1 MWLNCYKRPT
11 RRETEHRSISSIF
24 SSGSLKYLMP
34 LNQTDQIDRT
44 DRIDQTDKID
54 QTTRNEVL
62 MVTVLVFGL
71 TLRDAVGETEFAI
84 EVSEPT
90 TVRKLIESNLD
101 RMGPLLQFLLNR
113 EVMIAVNKKV
123 SGEDTVVKNG
133 DIVKL
138 SHQSRTSYDGT
149 RDIPV

>member
-1 MWLNCYKRPT
+1 
-11 RRETEHRSISSIF
+11 
-24 SSGSLKYLMP
+24 
-34 LNQTDQIDRT
+34 
-44 DRIDQTDKID
+44 
-54 QTTRNEVL
+54 

-71 TLRDAVGETEFAI
+71 TLRDAVGETEFEI

-90 TVRKLIESNLD
+90 TVRKLIESNQD
-101 RMGPLLQFLLNR
+101 RMGPLVQFLLNR

-123 SGEDTVVKNG
+123 SAEDTVIKDG

-149 RDIPV
+149 RDIPIYSRMLKNPLVSPAQPRRLFHPPTLRLPGSLFALRRASSHASFSP

>member
-1 MWLNCYKRPT
+1 
-11 RRETEHRSISSIF
+11 
-24 SSGSLKYLMP
+24 MP
-34 LNQTDQIDRT
+34 LNQTDQTDQIDRT
-44 DRIDQTDKID
+44 DQTDKID
-54 QTTRNEVL
+54 QTTRNEVF

-71 TLRDAVGETEFAI
+71 TLRGAVGESEFEI

-90 TVRKLIESNLD
+90 TVRKLIESNQD

-133 DIVKL
+133 DVVKL